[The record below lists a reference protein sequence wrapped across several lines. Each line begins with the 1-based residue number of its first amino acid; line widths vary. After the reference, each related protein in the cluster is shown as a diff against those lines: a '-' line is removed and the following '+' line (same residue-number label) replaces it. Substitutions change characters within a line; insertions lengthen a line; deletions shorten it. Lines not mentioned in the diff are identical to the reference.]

1 MNELSFGAYSLPLVV
16 SLLLRWFYT
25 IAGLD
30 SAGANNRIKQIIPVV
45 LGVGIAYVY
54 MGYVGMAWTIQTVV
68 DNTLY
73 GIINLGF
80 AAIGFYEVTKR
91 NT

>member
-1 MNELSFGAYSLPLVV
+1 MQELSFGAYSLPLVV
-16 SLLLRWFYT
+16 SLLLRWLYG
-25 IAGLD
+25 IAGMD
-30 SAGANNRIKQIIPVV
+30 NPEASNRLKQVIPVI
-45 LGVGIAYVY
+45 LGVGMAYVY
-54 MGYVGMAWTIQTVV
+54 MAYAGIPWTVQTVV

-91 NT
+91 T

>member
-16 SLLLRWFYT
+16 SLLLRWLYSFT
-25 IAGLD
+25 GEL
-30 SAGANNRIKQIIPVV
+30 SNRIKQVIPVV

-54 MGYVGMAWTIQTVV
+54 MAYAGVPWTIQTIV

-80 AAIGFYEVTKR
+80 AAIGFYEVTKKS
-91 NT
+91 

>member
-1 MNELSFGAYSLPLVV
+1 MQELSFGAYSLPLVV
-16 SLLLRWFYT
+16 SLLLRWLYSL
-25 IAGLD
+25 AGEL
-30 SAGANNRIKQIIPVV
+30 NNRIKQVIPVV

-54 MGYVGMAWTIQTVV
+54 MGYASIPWTVQSVV

-80 AAIGFYEVTKR
+80 AAIGFYEITKK
-91 NT
+91 